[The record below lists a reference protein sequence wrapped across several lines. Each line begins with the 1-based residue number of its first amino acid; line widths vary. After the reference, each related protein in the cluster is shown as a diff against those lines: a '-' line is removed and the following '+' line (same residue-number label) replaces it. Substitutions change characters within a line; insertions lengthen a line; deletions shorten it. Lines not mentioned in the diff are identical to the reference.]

1 MNNKKVL
8 ITGTGRSGTTF
19 LVALLT
25 ELGCDTGFSKHNYM
39 NNVDEKC
46 LGGLENN
53 FVTNDNAYILKNPF
67 FCIQI
72 PQIIDNGFDIKMIY
86 IPFRDIS
93 FVANS
98 RKKHGIGAAGG
109 VWLTDNPDA
118 QEEKLYYALG
128 KLISDVVFYSI
139 PFEFINFDRMIS
151 SPKYLFE
158 KLNYV
163 ISGISFE
170 EFCAAYNKI
179 TPLFNGGEK

>member
-1 MNNKKVL
+1 MKKIL

-25 ELGCDTGFSKHNYM
+25 ELGCDTGFSKENYM
-39 NNVDEKC
+39 DHVFKNC
-46 LGGLENN
+46 LGGLEHPS
-53 FVTNDNAYILKNPF
+53 VTKDNAFILKNPY

-72 PQIIDNGFDIKMIY
+72 PEIINDGFNIKMIY
-86 IPFRDIS
+86 IPFRDIN

-158 KLNYV
+158 KLNHV
-163 ISGISFE
+163 IPAISFE
-170 EFCAAYNKI
+170 EFCSAYNKI